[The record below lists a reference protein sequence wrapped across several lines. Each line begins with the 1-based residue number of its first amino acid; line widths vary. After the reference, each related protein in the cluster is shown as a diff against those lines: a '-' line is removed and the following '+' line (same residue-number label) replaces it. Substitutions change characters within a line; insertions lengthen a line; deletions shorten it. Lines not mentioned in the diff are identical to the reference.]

1 MDKRN
6 STKLSSSTV
15 GILAVAALVGVVG
28 LYTENSGF
36 VLAGAIFLVV
46 GVILGL
52 NQIRSRD

>member
-6 STKLSSSTV
+6 STKLSSSIV
-15 GILAVAALVGVVG
+15 GILVVAILVGVVG

-52 NQIRSRD
+52 NQIRNRD